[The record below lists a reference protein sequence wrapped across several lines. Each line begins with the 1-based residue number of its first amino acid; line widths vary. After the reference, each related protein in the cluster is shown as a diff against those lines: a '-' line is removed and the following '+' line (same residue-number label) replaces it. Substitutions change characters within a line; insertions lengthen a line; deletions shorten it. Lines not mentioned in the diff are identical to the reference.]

1 MNNMLQD
8 TIDHLNRFLGKP
20 SYQLNTILENK
31 ITIFQTDDIV
41 DNYANKDDFLEHE
54 DNIIERTIDKIA
66 DNGEIFLKQYGFIIN
81 EANLQKALAYVQKDK
96 NLKILPFYNYYEDNT
111 TEVKLKNGI
120 RRYFQELEEKTLI
133 YLIEHKQIWL
143 YLTFNYDS
151 SNVINIGPAT
161 LLFTDKVF
169 TNDMLGNILYDNI
182 EIANKTKHVNTT
194 NFIITNQVFNNLSK
208 TAKQNYQKWLTPDN
222 VFYFIRKPRCW
233 QSTYELELR
242 RMYRSNELD
251 GLNSFLA
258 PFYFE
263 FYQENNLEYVKFIL
277 PKVKE
282 LLAKYNPKERKVLQN
297 KLFKDIYNYY
307 LTNNYLKNKY
317 ELPDI
322 INKISLHNINHQENL
337 INNKS
342 AKLTNYQPIKLK
354 QEPFAQTLANLTQP
368 VTPVKYDT
376 NIYYNYDKLIKDYYS
391 DLFDKTIGK
400 IAYNHDDY
408 YQDYVFENNDET
420 KECLLKT
427 LKSQHSTM
435 IEKIKTHY
443 FTVLTKSSFSLK
455 LPPDNIKSLNYNLS
469 KTKTGIIKKAERYY
483 NYLLISTLDQ
493 KSLKEIFQ
501 AFLTNLNN
509 NLNKKYEPSFNY
521 QIEQTKIANY
531 NLLLANPIIDYQDLL
546 DNTNIEIKQF
556 NEFHFNYQQ
565 SNNIINI
572 KNLPIDLNN
581 NKYKHDA
588 YDVQLDFTHDLL
600 DNTVPV
606 SLQHLEI
613 TLKNKYDWYQYN
625 HQLLNNKDQKFLK
638 QLIQK
643 QGR

>member
-31 ITIFQTDDIV
+31 IKVFQTDTTAD
-41 DNYANKDDFLEHE
+41 DYAHKEDFLEHE
-54 DNIIERTIDKIA
+54 DNIIERTIEEIA

-81 EANLQKALAYVQKDK
+81 EANLRKALAHVQKDK

-111 TEVKLKNGI
+111 TEIKLKNGI
-120 RRYFQELEEKTLI
+120 RHYFQELEEKTLI

-151 SNVINIGPAT
+151 SNVINMGPST

-194 NFIITNQVFNNLSK
+194 NFIITKQVFKNLSK
-208 TAKQNYQKWLTPDN
+208 TAKQSYQKWFTPDN
-222 VFYFIRKPRCW
+222 AFYFIRKPRCW

-242 RMYRSNELD
+242 RMYHHNELD

-258 PFYFE
+258 PFYFK

-282 LLAKYNPKERKVLQN
+282 LLAKYNPEERKVLQN
-297 KLFKDIYNYY
+297 KLFKDIYDYY

-317 ELPDI
+317 ELPDVI
-322 INKISLHNINHQENL
+322 DKISLNNINHQENL

-354 QEPFAQTLANLTQP
+354 QEPFAQTLASLTQP

-376 NIYYNYDKLIKDYYS
+376 NIHYNYDKLIKDYYS
-391 DLFDKTIGK
+391 DLFDKTVAK

-435 IEKIKTHY
+435 IKKIKTHY
-443 FTVLTKSSFSLK
+443 FAVLTKSSFSLK
-455 LPPDNIKSLNYNLS
+455 LPPDTIKDLNCNLS
-469 KTKTGIIKKAERYY
+469 KTKAGIIKKAERYY

-546 DNTNIEIKQF
+546 ENTNIEIKQF
-556 NEFHFNYQQ
+556 NEFHFNCQQ

-572 KNLPIDLNN
+572 KNLPTDLND

-588 YDVQLDFTHDLL
+588 YDVQLDFANNLL
-600 DNTVPV
+600 DNTIPV

-613 TLKNKYDWYQYN
+613 KLKNKYDWYQYN

>member
-1 MNNMLQD
+1 MNNMLQN
-8 TIDHLNRFLGKP
+8 TIDHLDHFLGKP
-20 SYQLNTILENK
+20 SYSLEKILENK

-41 DNYANKDDFLEHE
+41 DNYVTKDDFLEHG
-54 DNIIERTIDKIA
+54 DYMIERIIDKIA
-66 DNGEIFLKQYGFIIN
+66 DNGKIFLKQYGFIIN
-81 EANLQKALAYVQKDK
+81 EANLRNALAYVQKDK
-96 NLKILPFYNYYEDNT
+96 NLKILPFYNYYEDDT
-111 TEVKLKNGI
+111 PEVKLKNGI

-169 TNDMLGNILYDNI
+169 TNEMLGNILYDNI

-222 VFYFIRKPRCW
+222 AFYFIRKPRCW

-242 RMYRSNELD
+242 GMYRSNELD

-282 LLAKYNPKERKVLQN
+282 LLTKYNPEERKVLQN

-376 NIYYNYDKLIKDYYS
+376 NIHYDYNKLIKDYYS
-391 DLFDKTIGK
+391 DLFDKTVAK

-420 KECLLKT
+420 KECFLKT

-443 FTVLTKSSFSLK
+443 FTILTNSSFSLK

-501 AFLTNLNN
+501 AFLANLNN

-531 NLLLANPIIDYQDLL
+531 NLLLANPIINYQDLL

-556 NEFHFNYQQ
+556 NEFHFNCQQ

-572 KNLPIDLNN
+572 KNLPIDLND

-613 TLKNKYDWYQYN
+613 KLKNKYDWYQYN

-643 QGR
+643 

>member
-8 TIDHLNRFLGKP
+8 TIDHLDRFLGKP

-31 ITIFQTDDIV
+31 IKIFQADTTV
-41 DNYANKDDFLEHE
+41 DTYANKEDFLEHE
-54 DNIIERTIDKIA
+54 DNIIERTIEEIA

-81 EANLQKALAYVQKDK
+81 EANLCKALAHVQKDK

-111 TEVKLKNGI
+111 TEIKLKNGI
-120 RRYFQELEEKTLI
+120 RRYLQELEEKTLI

-151 SNVINIGPAT
+151 SNVINMGPST

-194 NFIITNQVFNNLSK
+194 NFIITKQVFNNLSK
-208 TAKQNYQKWLTPDN
+208 TAKQSYQKWLTTDN
-222 VFYFIRKPRCW
+222 AFYFIRKPRCW

-242 RMYRSNELD
+242 RMYHSNELD

-282 LLAKYNPKERKVLQN
+282 LLAKYNPEQKKVLQN
-297 KLFKDIYNYY
+297 ELFKDIYNYY

-342 AKLTNYQPIKLK
+342 ARLTNYQSIKLK
-354 QEPFAQTLANLTQP
+354 QEPFAQTLASLTQP
-368 VTPVKYDT
+368 VTSVKYDT
-376 NIYYNYDKLIKDYYS
+376 NIYHNYDKLIKDYYS
-391 DLFDKTIGK
+391 DLFDKTVAK

-408 YQDYVFENNDET
+408 YQDYVFENNHEI
-420 KECLLKT
+420 KECFLKT
-427 LKSQHSTM
+427 LKSQHPTM
-435 IEKIKTHY
+435 VKQIKTHY
-443 FTVLTKSSFSLK
+443 FTILTKSSFSLK
-455 LPPDNIKSLNYNLS
+455 LPPDNIKNLNYNLS

-531 NLLLANPIIDYQDLL
+531 NLLLANPIVDYQDLL
-546 DNTNIEIKQF
+546 ENTNIEIKQF
-556 NEFHFNYQQ
+556 NEFHFNCQQ

-572 KNLPIDLNN
+572 KNLPIDLND

-588 YDVQLDFTHDLL
+588 YDVQLDFVNDLL
-600 DNTVPV
+600 DNTIPV

-613 TLKNKYDWYQYN
+613 KLKNKYDWYQYN

>member
-8 TIDHLNRFLGKP
+8 TIDHLDRFLGKP

-31 ITIFQTDDIV
+31 IKIFQADTTADT
-41 DNYANKDDFLEHE
+41 YANKEDFLEHE
-54 DNIIERTIDKIA
+54 DNIIERTIEEIA

-81 EANLQKALAYVQKDK
+81 EANLRKALAHVQKDK

-111 TEVKLKNGI
+111 TEIKLKNGI

-151 SNVINIGPAT
+151 SNVINMGPST

-194 NFIITNQVFNNLSK
+194 NFIITKQVFNNLSK
-208 TAKQNYQKWLTPDN
+208 TAKQSYQKWFTPDN
-222 VFYFIRKPRCW
+222 AFYFIRKPRCW

-282 LLAKYNPKERKVLQN
+282 LLTKYNPEERKVLQN

-322 INKISLHNINHQENL
+322 IDKISLNNINHQENL

-342 AKLTNYQPIKLK
+342 AKLTNHQPIKLK

-368 VTPVKYDT
+368 ITPVKYDT

-391 DLFDKTIGK
+391 DLFDKTVAK

-408 YQDYVFENNDET
+408 YQDYVFENNQET
-420 KECLLKT
+420 KEYFLKT
-427 LKSQHSTM
+427 LKSQHST
-435 IEKIKTHY
+435 IIKQIKTHY
-443 FTVLTKSSFSLK
+443 FTILTQSSFSLK
-455 LPPDNIKSLNYNLS
+455 LPPDNIKNLNYNLS

-531 NLLLANPIIDYQDLL
+531 NLLLANPIIDYKDLL

-556 NEFHFNYQQ
+556 NEFHFNCQQ

-572 KNLPIDLNN
+572 KNLPIDLND

-588 YDVQLDFTHDLL
+588 YDVQLDFVNDLL
-600 DNTVPV
+600 DNTIPV

-613 TLKNKYDWYQYN
+613 KLKNKYDWYQYN